1 MMHQSFIYFVKQYP
15 PYIID
20 LISFEGIR
28 NLLITL
34 FFIVVIFMI
43 GKKASK
49 KQKLSLAKF
58 ISFTTIFFTITNH
71 IIDINNG
78 NWEIQEDLPL
88 HLCSISNLI
97 VCFILFI
104 PKNQKLFEFLFYCG
118 FWGGL
123 MAILTAQINDYDGS
137 YFKYFQYYLSHGTII
152 LFPVYMLFHLGY
164 KLSRFSWFKV
174 LITLNI
180 MMIFIIPLNFQI
192 NSNYMYLKEAPNIKN
207 PLVFGDWPF
216 YILNWEF
223 FILILF
229 FITFKIFQY
238 LNKNEKKSNSSF

>member
-1 MMHQSFIYFVKQYP
+1 MNLFTLKQYP

-20 LISFEGIR
+20 LLSTEGIR
-28 NLLITL
+28 NFSITFLLIL
-34 FFIVVIFMI
+34 FFIWVARFFAIEKKLVFAKTISIITVII
-43 GKKASK
+43 T
-49 KQKLSLAKF
+49 LA
-58 ISFTTIFFTITNH
+58 NH

-78 NWEIQEDLPL
+78 NWDIYENLPL

-97 VCFILFI
+97 ACFILFL

-118 FWGGL
+118 LWGGL

-137 YFKYFQYYLSHGTII
+137 LFKYIQYYSSHGTII
-152 LFPVYMLFHLGY
+152 FMPLFMFYHLQY
-164 KLSRFSWFKV
+164 KLSKFSWLRL
-174 LITLNI
+174 LIILNI
-180 MMIFIIPLNFQI
+180 CMAIIIPLNFKI
-192 NSNYMYLKEAPNIKN
+192 GSNYMYLAEAPNIKN

-229 FITFKIFQY
+229 Y
-238 LNKNEKKSNSSF
+238 LTYVLFTRKKV

>member
-1 MMHQSFIYFVKQYP
+1 MYSNLIIFYKQYP

-28 NLLITL
+28 NLSVTTL
-34 FFIVVIFMI
+34 FIVVFLILGRFI
-43 GKKASK
+43 NNN
-49 KQKLSLAKF
+49 QKYLLVKTVSLV
-58 ISFTTIFFTITNH
+58 TIFFTITNH
-71 IIDINNG
+71 VIDLNNG

-88 HLCSISNLI
+88 HLCSVSNLI
-97 VCFILFI
+97 VCFIFFI

-137 YFKYFQYYLSHGTII
+137 YFKYIQYYQSHGTII
-152 LFPVYMLFHLGY
+152 MIPLFMLLHLDY
-164 KLSRFSWFKV
+164 KLSKFSWLKV

-180 MMIFIIPLNFQI
+180 IMLIIMPLNFLI
-192 NSNYMYLKEAPNIKN
+192 GSNYMYLSEAPNIKN
-207 PLVFGDWPF
+207 PLVFGEWPF

-223 FILILF
+223 FILVLF
-229 FITFKIFQY
+229 FITFKCFQ
-238 LNKNEKKSNSSF
+238 LIQRK

>member
-1 MMHQSFIYFVKQYP
+1 MHSKFLILFKQYP

-28 NLLITL
+28 NLLITSS
-34 FFIVVIFMI
+34 VILMFLII
-43 GKKASK
+43 GRYINNS
-49 KQKLSLAKF
+49 QKYLLAKTVSL
-58 ISFTTIFFTITNH
+58 ITIFFTITNH
-71 IIDINNG
+71 VIDLNNG

-88 HLCSISNLI
+88 HLCSVSNLI

-104 PKNQKLFEFLFYCG
+104 PRNQKLFEFLFYCG

-137 YFKYFQYYLSHGTII
+137 YFKYVQYYQSHGTII
-152 LFPVYMLFHLGY
+152 MIPLFMLLHLDY
-164 KLSRFSWFKV
+164 KLSKFSWLKV

-180 MMIFIIPLNFQI
+180 IMLIIMPLNFLI
-192 NSNYMYLKEAPNIKN
+192 GSNYMYLSEAPNIKN
-207 PLVFGDWPF
+207 PLVFGEWPF

-223 FILILF
+223 FILVLF
-229 FITFKIFQY
+229 FITFKCFQ
-238 LNKNEKKSNSSF
+238 LIKRK

>member
-1 MMHQSFIYFVKQYP
+1 MHSNLIIFFKQYP

-28 NLLITL
+28 NLLVTTL
-34 FFIVVIFMI
+34 FILVFLILGRFINNN
-43 GKKASK
+43 
-49 KQKLSLAKF
+49 QKYLLVKTVSLV
-58 ISFTTIFFTITNH
+58 TIFFTITNH
-71 IIDINNG
+71 VIDLNNG

-88 HLCSISNLI
+88 HLCSVSNLI

-118 FWGGL
+118 LWGGL

-137 YFKYFQYYLSHGTII
+137 YFKYIQYYQSHGTII
-152 LFPVYMLFHLGY
+152 MIPLFMLLHLDY
-164 KLSRFSWFKV
+164 KLSKFSWLKV
-174 LITLNI
+174 LITLNVI
-180 MMIFIIPLNFQI
+180 MLIIMPLNFLI
-192 NSNYMYLKEAPNIKN
+192 GSNYMYLSEAPNIKN
-207 PLVFGDWPF
+207 PLVFGEWPF

-229 FITFKIFQY
+229 FLTFKCFQ
-238 LNKNEKKSNSSF
+238 LIKRK

>member
-1 MMHQSFIYFVKQYP
+1 MNLFTLKQYP

-20 LISFEGIR
+20 LLSSEGIR
-28 NLLITL
+28 NFSITFLLIL
-34 FFIVVIFMI
+34 FFIWVARFFAIE
-43 GKKASK
+43 KKLVFAKTISIITIIIT
-49 KQKLSLAKF
+49 LA
-58 ISFTTIFFTITNH
+58 NH

-78 NWEIQEDLPL
+78 NWDIYENLPL

-97 VCFILFI
+97 ACFILFL

-118 FWGGL
+118 LWGGL

-137 YFKYFQYYLSHGTII
+137 LFKYIQYYSSHGTII
-152 LFPVYMLFHLGY
+152 FMPLFMFYHLQY
-164 KLSRFSWFKV
+164 KLSKFSWLRL
-174 LITLNI
+174 LIILNI
-180 MMIFIIPLNFQI
+180 CMAIIIPLNFKI
-192 NSNYMYLKEAPNIKN
+192 GSNYMYLAEAPNIKN

-229 FITFKIFQY
+229 Y
-238 LNKNEKKSNSSF
+238 LTYVLFTRKKV